1 MPKISNYSPI
11 HSEEPYGGY
20 KWEHDEQEGL
30 TVEVTKNVDV
40 NEDESTAFW
49 RVEIWDYAH
58 LNELGPLSKSK
69 EEMREIA
76 VEWMRDNPDGWKHK
90 D

>member
-1 MPKISNYSPI
+1 MPKIPKYSPI

-20 KWEHDEQEGL
+20 KWKHDEQEGL
-30 TVEVTKNVDV
+30 TVEVTKNIGI
-40 NEDESTAFW
+40 NETEDDAFW

-58 LNELGPLSKSK
+58 LNELGPISKNK
-69 EEMREIA
+69 EDMREVA
-76 VEWMRDNPDGWKHK
+76 VDWMKNHRGGWKHK